1 MPGPLAYL
9 GYTAVVSI
17 GGYVFGRTVTGEL
30 EQISDEVAQDA
41 LDFGVEL
48 ITDISQFAS
57 TIDWEAIGKAVGD
70 VAVSVIKAAQEVGSG
85 IFKSVIPD
93 IIEGAEEGYAIIA
106 RKLDGK
112 GTQFVGG
119 FTVAFLVVMTVIYIF
134 YEVRRGK

>member
-17 GGYVFGRTVTGEL
+17 GGYVFGRTVTGDL
-30 EQISDEVAQDA
+30 EQISEDVAQDA

-48 ITDISQFAS
+48 ITDLGQFA
-57 TIDWEAIGKAVGD
+57 TNIDWEAIGNAVGN
-70 VAVSVIKAAQEVGSG
+70 VAVEVIRAAGEIGSG
-85 IFKSVIPD
+85 FAKSIIPD

-106 RKLDGK
+106 SRLDGK